1 MEKVKW
7 STESISRLLERV
19 KDPEIPVLSVVDL
32 GILREVEMLDEG
44 RVRVTITPTYSGCP
58 AMETIEKEIGELL
71 SDAGLESEVVTRLAP
86 AWTTDW
92 LSAAGRRKLEQYGIA
107 PPAEATT
114 DKSFLTGEKKSIRC
128 PRCKS
133 EETSMISQFGSTSC
147 KALYR
152 CDSCLETFE
161 YFKCI

>member
-1 MEKVKW
+1 MEVKLDKDAI
-7 STESISRLLERV
+7 TKLLERV

-32 GILREVEMLDEG
+32 GILRDVEILDDE

-58 AMETIEKEIGELL
+58 AMETIEKDIASILAE
-71 SDAGLESEVVTRLAP
+71 AGLNAEVITQLAP

-92 LSAAGRRKLEQYGIA
+92 LSRAGRRKLEQYGIA

-114 DKSFLTGEKKSIRC
+114 DKSFLTGGKKTIRC
-128 PRCKS
+128 PQCKS
-133 EETSMISQFGSTSC
+133 THTSMISQFGSTAC
-147 KALYR
+147 KSLYR
-152 CDSCLETFE
+152 CEDCHEAFE